1 MRLERGRHA
10 FWEATRRCVRGGV
23 LLTFEVIGM

>member
-1 MRLERGRHA
+1 MRGGGMRP
-10 FWEATRRCVRGGV
+10 FWEAARRCVRGGV